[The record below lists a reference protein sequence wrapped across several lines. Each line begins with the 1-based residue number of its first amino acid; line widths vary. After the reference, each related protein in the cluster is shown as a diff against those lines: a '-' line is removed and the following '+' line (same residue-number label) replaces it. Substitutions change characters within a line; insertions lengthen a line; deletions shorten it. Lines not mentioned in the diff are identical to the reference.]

1 MWSRPKEKTMKHL
14 ASLLTMLLLF
24 VLSLQVGE
32 GWSAPPTSPGQENKI
47 AQAIGSADLA
57 FSHSDYPK
65 AIKILRR
72 SLSAASSSS
81 EVWNRYNRAL
91 LAKAGNDYL
100 STMPKNRYR
109 IESHCL
115 ANDLRKG
122 STDYFLLDIRQ
133 PEEFAKGHLS
143 AAINIPLRQV
153 LNHLDRLPKP
163 ETGKTLIIICRSQH
177 RANHVLVILRE
188 LGYTNALTL
197 RDGYDGYLS
206 WLKSTQS
213 SKTPSGACPERVDG
227 PGSKGENALPVAPS
241 KKIAGIM
248 SEADSVYASNHFHQ
262 AGTLLRQAL
271 SKFPEYEEIWT
282 KYNRA
287 VLAETGN
294 EYLQGMPENRYRVKV
309 AAFGADYSKGPG
321 LGNYFLLDVRDPDE
335 FVVSHIAGSI
345 NIPFRT
351 VLQHIAILPKPDSG
365 KILLIICRSQHRA
378 IHDLVVL
385 RELGYTNAYTLQ
397 GGYDAYRTWL
407 KNTSPKQKENEER
420 HGAKLP
426 VPAPNTDTPEDFG
439 C

>member
-1 MWSRPKEKTMKHL
+1 MQGG
-14 ASLLTMLLLF
+14 AA
-24 VLSLQVGE
+24 
-32 GWSAPPTSPGQENKI
+32 WSASPPPPGQEDKTVL
-47 AQAIGSADLA
+47 AIGEADLA
-57 FSHSDYPK
+57 YSHSDYPK
-65 AIKILRR
+65 AIEILRR
-72 SLSAASSSS
+72 SLSASPSSS
-81 EVWNRYNRAL
+81 EIWNRYNRVL

-115 ANDLRKG
+115 ANDLQKG
-122 STDYFLLDIRQ
+122 STDSILLDIRQ
-133 PEEFAKGHLS
+133 PEEFAKGHLPD
-143 AAINIPLRQV
+143 AINIPLRQV
-153 LNHLDRLPKP
+153 LNHLDKLPKP
-163 ETGKTLIIICRSQH
+163 ETGKTLLIICRSQH
-177 RANHVLVILRE
+177 RANHLLVILRE

-206 WLKSTQS
+206 WLKSSQS
-213 SKTPSGACPERVDG
+213 SKTPSGSCPDRVDA

-241 KKIAGIM
+241 KEIAKIM
-248 SEADSVYASNHFHQ
+248 SEADSSYASNDFHQ
-262 AGTLLRQAL
+262 ASTLLQQAL
-271 SKFPEYEEIWT
+271 IQFPEHEEIWT

-287 VLAETGN
+287 VLAEAGN
-294 EYLQGMPENRYRVKV
+294 AYLQGMPENRYRVESAV
-309 AAFGADYSKGPG
+309 FGADYSKGPG

-351 VLQHIAILPKPDSG
+351 VLQHIDLLPGPNSG

-397 GGYDAYRTWL
+397 GGYDAYQTWL
-407 KNTSPKQKENEER
+407 KNSAPGQKENEEG
-420 HGAKLP
+420 HGAKPP
-426 VPAPNTDTPEDFG
+426 VHTPNTDKPEDFG